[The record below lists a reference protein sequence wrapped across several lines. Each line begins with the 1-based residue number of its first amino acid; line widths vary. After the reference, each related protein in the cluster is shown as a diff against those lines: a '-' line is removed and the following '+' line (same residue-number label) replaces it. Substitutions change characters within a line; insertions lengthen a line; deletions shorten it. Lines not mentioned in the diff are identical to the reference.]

1 MGFRLGLIRGLLGRR
16 VSPEV
21 QNPNEVAVAVLLPRQ
36 AAVDSSRSLV
46 ILGRR
51 RLEAAEQREREEEMP
66 TLTKLYSLE
75 EAARHNTADDCWV
88 VVDGK
93 IYDVT
98 KYLDDHPGGADVLLE
113 VTGKDAKEEFDD
125 AGHSESAKELMQ
137 DYFIGELDPTPNIPE
152 MEVFRK
158 EQDVNFA
165 SKLMANAAQYWPIPA
180 TVVGI
185 SVVIAVLYARQK

>member
-1 MGFRLGLIRGLLGRR
+1 MHGYMLRCSYLLFRQVHA
-16 VSPEV
+16 VSMNAL
-21 QNPNEVAVAVLLPRQ
+21 Q
-36 AAVDSSRSLV
+36 
-46 ILGRR
+46 
-51 RLEAAEQREREEEMP
+51 
-66 TLTKLYSLE
+66 
-75 EAARHNTADDCWV
+75 
-88 VVDGK
+88 